1 MQRLPYHGGTFTDVR
16 VGEPGRQLFIARLRR
31 ISAADAADI
40 FAGARFDQ
48 KRGLFSDVRP
58 VADWVRAFRTRV
70 AMITDGPP
78 CPAL

>member
-1 MQRLPYHGGTFTDVR
+1 MRGLPYDGATFRDVR
-16 VGEPGRQLFIARLRR
+16 VGEPGRQLFIRRLHR
-31 ISAADAADI
+31 ISPAHAADL

-58 VADWVRAFRTRV
+58 VDDWVRAFRTRV
-70 AMITDGPP
+70 AMVTDGPP